1 MSPERTGALA
11 AALNARRVQRAR
23 LRAAFFNRW
32 RATTLAA
39 AVHATRRLLDPTP
52 RPEPSPEAAVGAL
65 RRDLARLLVKD
76 SALDE
81 SCIKA
86 AAARASAKRRRRP
99 LTPISPPPPPPS
111 VQKEN
116 VSPGARR
123 VKQLGRG
130 IRRLYDAYATTHAKK
145 LFPDA
150 AVDLFRDCGV
160 VPAHASADDIKAV
173 VGTEPI
179 DYDGSSAA
187 STRLTSTWIDRG
199 DAVPA
204 DAGND
209 SVHTGFCRA
218 VAELGHVCFCRAVD
232 VEGVGR
238 VWTPARDDDPLRALF
253 RVISSSKAFY
263 AAQKHSAALW

>member
-1 MSPERTGALA
+1 MSPENVQVSRRAGALA
-11 AALNARRVQRAR
+11 AAMNARRVQRAR

-52 RPEPSPEAAVGAL
+52 RPEPSPEAAIGAL
-65 RRDLARLLVKD
+65 RRDLARVLVRD
-76 SALDE
+76 STLDE

-99 LTPISPPPPPPS
+99 LTPILPPPPPIE
-111 VQKEN
+111 KEN

-160 VPAHASADDIKAV
+160 VPAYASADDIKAV

-179 DYDGSSAA
+179 DYDG
-187 STRLTSTWIDRG
+187 
-199 DAVPA
+199 
-204 DAGND
+204 
-209 SVHTGFCRA
+209 FCRA
-218 VAELGHVCFCRAVD
+218 VAELGHVCFCHAVD

-238 VWTPARDDDPLRALF
+238 VSVPAKDDDPLRALF

-263 AAQKHSAALW
+263 AAQKHTAALW

>member
-1 MSPERTGALA
+1 MTPENLQVSRAGALA
-11 AALNARRVQRAR
+11 TALSLRRVQRAR

-52 RPEPSPEAAVGAL
+52 RAEPSPEAAIGAL

-123 VKQLGRG
+123 VKQLGHG

-160 VPAHASADDIKAV
+160 VPAYASADDIKAA
-173 VGTEPI
+173 VGTAPI
-179 DYDGSSAA
+179 DYD
-187 STRLTSTWIDRG
+187 
-199 DAVPA
+199 
-204 DAGND
+204 
-209 SVHTGFCRA
+209 GFCRA
-218 VAELGHVCFCRAVD
+218 VAELGHVCFCHAVD

-238 VWTPARDDDPLRALF
+238 VWTPAKDDDPLRALF

-263 AAQKHSAALW
+263 AAQKHTAALW

>member
-1 MSPERTGALA
+1 MSLS
-11 AALNARRVQRAR
+11 RVQRAR

-39 AVHATRRLLDPTP
+39 AVHATRRLLDPKP
-52 RPEPSPEAAVGAL
+52 RAEPSPEAAVGAL

-86 AAARASAKRRRRP
+86 AAARASAKRRHRP

-160 VPAHASADDIKAV
+160 VPAYASADDIKTV

-179 DYDGSSAA
+179 DYD
-187 STRLTSTWIDRG
+187 
-199 DAVPA
+199 
-204 DAGND
+204 
-209 SVHTGFCRA
+209 GFCRA
-218 VAELGHVCFCRAVD
+218 VAELGHVCFCHAVD

-238 VWTPARDDDPLRALF
+238 VSVPAKDDDPLRALF

-263 AAQKHSAALW
+263 AAQKHTAALW

>member
-1 MSPERTGALA
+1 MSPEHVHVARRAGALA
-11 AALNARRVQRAR
+11 AALNARRVQQAR

-52 RPEPSPEAAVGAL
+52 RAEPSPEAAVGAL
-65 RRDLARLLVKD
+65 RRDLARVLVRD
-76 SALDE
+76 STLDE

-99 LTPISPPPPPPS
+99 LTPISPPPPPIE
-111 VQKEN
+111 KEN
-116 VSPGARR
+116 VTPGARR

-160 VPAHASADDIKAV
+160 VPAYASADDIKTV

-179 DYDGSSAA
+179 DYD
-187 STRLTSTWIDRG
+187 
-199 DAVPA
+199 
-204 DAGND
+204 
-209 SVHTGFCRA
+209 GFCRA
-218 VAELGHVCFCRAVD
+218 VAELGHVCFCHAVD

-238 VWTPARDDDPLRALF
+238 VSVAKDDDPLRALF

-263 AAQKHSAALW
+263 AAQKHTAALW

>member
-1 MSPERTGALA
+1 MSPENVQVSRRAGALA
-11 AALNARRVQRAR
+11 AAMNARRVQRAR

-32 RATTLAA
+32 RATTLSA

-111 VQKEN
+111 KEN

-160 VPAHASADDIKAV
+160 VPAYASADDIKAA
-173 VGTEPI
+173 VGTAPI
-179 DYDGSSAA
+179 DYD
-187 STRLTSTWIDRG
+187 
-199 DAVPA
+199 
-204 DAGND
+204 
-209 SVHTGFCRA
+209 GFCRA
-218 VAELGHVCFCRAVD
+218 VAELGHVCFCHAVD

-238 VWTPARDDDPLRALF
+238 VSVPAKDDDPLRALF
-253 RVISSSKAFY
+253 RVVSSSEAFY
-263 AAQKHSAALW
+263 AAQKHSAVLW

>member
-1 MSPERTGALA
+1 MSPERAGALA
-11 AALNARRVQRAR
+11 TALSLSRVQRAR

-52 RPEPSPEAAVGAL
+52 RAEPSPEAAIGAL

-111 VQKEN
+111 KEN

-160 VPAHASADDIKAV
+160 VPAHADDIKIRGA
-173 VGTEPI
+173 EPI

-187 STRLTSTWIDRG
+187 SRTSTGIDRG

-263 AAQKHSAALW
+263 AAQKHTAALW

>member
-1 MSPERTGALA
+1 MFAKASCNRGLAACNTLASKHKHNRASKPVSATDRDQNKPQQSHALRTRPIEGDA
-11 AALNARRVQRAR
+11 AALGV
-23 LRAAFFNRW
+23 LGGSFN
-32 RATTLAA
+32 
-39 AVHATRRLLDPTP
+39 
-52 RPEPSPEAAVGAL
+52 
-65 RRDLARLLVKD
+65 
-76 SALDE
+76 
-81 SCIKA
+81 
-86 AAARASAKRRRRP
+86 
-99 LTPISPPPPPPS
+99 
-111 VQKEN
+111 QKEN

-160 VPAHASADDIKAV
+160 VPAYASADDIKTV

-179 DYDGSSAA
+179 DYD
-187 STRLTSTWIDRG
+187 
-199 DAVPA
+199 
-204 DAGND
+204 
-209 SVHTGFCRA
+209 GFCRA

-238 VWTPARDDDPLRALF
+238 VWTPAKDDDPLRALF

-263 AAQKHSAALW
+263 AAQKHTAALW

>member
-1 MSPERTGALA
+1 MSPENVQVSRRAGALA
-11 AALNARRVQRAR
+11 AAMNARRVQRAR

-32 RATTLAA
+32 RATTLSA

-52 RPEPSPEAAVGAL
+52 RPESSPEAAVGAL

-111 VQKEN
+111 KEN

-160 VPAHASADDIKAV
+160 VPAYASADDIKAA
-173 VGTEPI
+173 VGTAPI
-179 DYDGSSAA
+179 DYD
-187 STRLTSTWIDRG
+187 
-199 DAVPA
+199 
-204 DAGND
+204 
-209 SVHTGFCRA
+209 GFCRA
-218 VAELGHVCFCRAVD
+218 VAELGHVCFCHAID

-238 VWTPARDDDPLRALF
+238 VSVPTKDDDPLRALF
-253 RVISSSKAFY
+253 RVISASKAFY
-263 AAQKHSAALW
+263 AAQKHTAALW

>member
-1 MSPERTGALA
+1 MTPENLQVSRAGALA

-52 RPEPSPEAAVGAL
+52 RPEPSPEAAIGAL

-160 VPAHASADDIKAV
+160 VPAYASADDIKTV

-179 DYDGSSAA
+179 DYD
-187 STRLTSTWIDRG
+187 
-199 DAVPA
+199 
-204 DAGND
+204 
-209 SVHTGFCRA
+209 GFCRA
-218 VAELGHVCFCRAVD
+218 VAELGHVCFCHAVD

-238 VWTPARDDDPLRALF
+238 VSVPTKDDDPLRALF
-253 RVISSSKAFY
+253 RVISASKAFY
-263 AAQKHSAALW
+263 AAQKHTAALW

>member
-1 MSPERTGALA
+1 M
-11 AALNARRVQRAR
+11 
-23 LRAAFFNRW
+23 
-32 RATTLAA
+32 
-39 AVHATRRLLDPTP
+39 
-52 RPEPSPEAAVGAL
+52 
-65 RRDLARLLVKD
+65 KD

-99 LTPISPPPPPPS
+99 LTPISPPPPPIE
-111 VQKEN
+111 KEN
-116 VSPGARR
+116 VTPGARR

-160 VPAHASADDIKAV
+160 VPAHASTDDVREA

-179 DYDGSSAA
+179 DYD
-187 STRLTSTWIDRG
+187 
-199 DAVPA
+199 
-204 DAGND
+204 
-209 SVHTGFCRA
+209 GFCRA
-218 VAELGHVCFCRAVD
+218 VAELGHVCFCHAVD

-238 VWTPARDDDPLRALF
+238 VSVPTKDDDPLRALF

-263 AAQKHSAALW
+263 AAQKHTAALW

>member
-1 MSPERTGALA
+1 MSPENVHVARRAGALA

-23 LRAAFFNRW
+23 LRAAFFSRW
-32 RATTLAA
+32 RATTLSA

-52 RPEPSPEAAVGAL
+52 RAEPSPEAAIGAL

-99 LTPISPPPPPPS
+99 LTPISPPPPPS
-111 VQKEN
+111 KEN

-160 VPAHASADDIKAV
+160 VPAYASADDIKTV

-179 DYDGSSAA
+179 DYDG
-187 STRLTSTWIDRG
+187 
-199 DAVPA
+199 
-204 DAGND
+204 
-209 SVHTGFCRA
+209 FCRV
-218 VAELGHVCFCRAVD
+218 VAELGHVCFCHAVD

-238 VWTPARDDDPLRALF
+238 VWTPSEGDDPLRALF

-263 AAQKHSAALW
+263 AAQKHTAALW

>member
-1 MSPERTGALA
+1 MD
-11 AALNARRVQRAR
+11 VM
-23 LRAAFFNRW
+23 
-32 RATTLAA
+32 
-39 AVHATRRLLDPTP
+39 
-52 RPEPSPEAAVGAL
+52 
-65 RRDLARLLVKD
+65 
-76 SALDE
+76 
-81 SCIKA
+81 
-86 AAARASAKRRRRP
+86 
-99 LTPISPPPPPPS
+99 
-111 VQKEN
+111 
-116 VSPGARR
+116 SPGAWR

-160 VPAHASADDIKAV
+160 VPAYASADDIKTAV
-173 VGTEPI
+173 GAEPI

-263 AAQKHSAALW
+263 AAQKHTAALW

>member
-1 MSPERTGALA
+1 MSPENVQVSRRAGALA
-11 AALNARRVQRAR
+11 AAMNARRVQRAR

-32 RATTLAA
+32 RATTLSA

-111 VQKEN
+111 KEN

-160 VPAHASADDIKAV
+160 VPAHASADDVREAV
-173 VGTEPI
+173 GAAPI
-179 DYDGSSAA
+179 DYD
-187 STRLTSTWIDRG
+187 
-199 DAVPA
+199 
-204 DAGND
+204 
-209 SVHTGFCRA
+209 GFCRA
-218 VAELGHVCFCRAVD
+218 VAELGHVCFCHAID

-238 VWTPARDDDPLRALF
+238 VWTPAKDDDPLRALF

-263 AAQKHSAALW
+263 AEQKNTATLW

>member
-1 MSPERTGALA
+1 MSPERAGALA
-11 AALNARRVQRAR
+11 TALSLSRVQRAR

-52 RPEPSPEAAVGAL
+52 RAEPSPEAAIGAL

-160 VPAHASADDIKAV
+160 VPAYASADDIKTV
-173 VGTEPI
+173 VGPEPI
-179 DYDGSSAA
+179 DYD
-187 STRLTSTWIDRG
+187 
-199 DAVPA
+199 
-204 DAGND
+204 
-209 SVHTGFCRA
+209 GFCRA
-218 VAELGHVCFCRAVD
+218 VAELGHVCFCHAVD

-263 AAQKHSAALW
+263 AAQKHTAALW

>member
-1 MSPERTGALA
+1 MSPERAGALA
-11 AALNARRVQRAR
+11 TALSLSRVQRAR

-52 RPEPSPEAAVGAL
+52 RPEPSPEAAIGAL
-65 RRDLARLLVKD
+65 RRDLARVLVKD

-160 VPAHASADDIKAV
+160 VPAYASADDVREA
-173 VGTEPI
+173 VGTAPI
-179 DYDGSSAA
+179 DYD
-187 STRLTSTWIDRG
+187 
-199 DAVPA
+199 
-204 DAGND
+204 
-209 SVHTGFCRA
+209 GFCRA
-218 VAELGHVCFCRAVD
+218 VAELGHVCFCHAVD

-238 VWTPARDDDPLRALF
+238 VSVPAKDDDPLRALF

-263 AAQKHSAALW
+263 AAQKHTAALW